1 MRLLLRKVNGTNVN
15 KQQTKIQ
22 DGFELSSCSSRPET
36 RLPSGYFQVDSYMG
50 RKSFKIIGINTVLIF
65 KK

>member
-1 MRLLLRKVNGTNVN
+1 MRLILRKVNRTNVN

-36 RLPSGYFQVDSYMG
+36 RLPPGYFQVNSYMG
-50 RKSFKIIGINTVLIF
+50 RTSFKIIGISMYI
-65 KK
+65 